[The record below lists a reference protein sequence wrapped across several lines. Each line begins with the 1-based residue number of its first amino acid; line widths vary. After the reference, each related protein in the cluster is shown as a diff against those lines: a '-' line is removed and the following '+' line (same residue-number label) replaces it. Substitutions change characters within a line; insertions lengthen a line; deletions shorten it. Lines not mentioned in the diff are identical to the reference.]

1 MNRDINLEPRLHY
14 KPEGWRDQE
23 SSLGREAF
31 ARLCSSESDP
41 VRSRSLVLELLGR
54 INYKIISGNKI
65 YIEVAGTVYKTLYG
79 AYWRSVFT
87 GIDHYSLRCEEI
99 SVAMWTEGGDSASVV
114 DLPVDYS
121 NDGWT
126 VGGHSLSFMLARD

>member
-1 MNRDINLEPRLHY
+1 MNREINLEPRLHY

-31 ARLCSSESDP
+31 ARLCSAESDS

-65 YIEVAGTVYKTLYG
+65 YVEVAGTVYKTLYG

-87 GIDHYSLRCEEI
+87 GIEHYSLKCEEI
-99 SVAMWTEGGDSASVV
+99 SPAVWTKETDSAVV

-126 VGGHSLSFMLARD
+126 VGGYSLSFMLARD